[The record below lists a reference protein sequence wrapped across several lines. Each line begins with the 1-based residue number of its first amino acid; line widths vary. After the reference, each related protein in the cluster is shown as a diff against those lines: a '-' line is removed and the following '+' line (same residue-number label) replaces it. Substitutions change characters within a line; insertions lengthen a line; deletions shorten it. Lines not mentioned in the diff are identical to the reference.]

1 MNRPVGSQYG
11 NDKGRPYGVIV
22 PTKHYNSLP
31 YMLQQLEDERV
42 RRGWSGE
49 RLDMEAGLCVG
60 TYRNTVKEGRA
71 ARYTTL
77 VAFARAFGMEWKLSR
92 TERS

>member
-31 YMLQQLEDERV
+31 DMIRQVEHERIK
-42 RRGWSGE
+42 RGWSND
-49 RLDMEAGLCVG
+49 RLDMEACKCIS
-60 TYRNTVKEGRA
+60 TFAQTKKQGRA
-71 ARYTTL
+71 VKYTTL
-77 VAFARAFGMEWKLSR
+77 VDYANALGMKWVLTKK
-92 TERS
+92 